1 MFGVTFYYGE
11 AIYSFYKKRMLEVIV
26 LSTENLISLSGT
38 SLFFAFILLLIAIL
52 PFGLAVKS
60 ARRSFRRLGLILT
73 YSAFILQLVYFILR
87 WIAVEHAPVSNMY
100 EFMTFFGIMLT
111 ASFLIIH
118 YLYKQIVVGLFVI
131 PVVLIILGYGSVFT
145 NEVRPLVPSLQSNWL
160 TIHVMTVAFSSAIL
174 SISFATGIIYLLKSL
189 DVHKRTRSTV
199 ALEFVMYCLIVII
212 GFSATATVFSVTT
225 EEVHIQFEN
234 AQDVKEKAIYTM
246 TPLIVNKGAVTESG
260 ETIGWLKITPSIDAK
275 KLNSIV
281 WAFIVGTILYGAIR
295 LFFRKPLIVLL
306 KPLTSRVQSAL
317 MDEISYR
324 AVVIGFPLF
333 ALGGLLFAMIWAQIA
348 WGRYWGW
355 DPKEVWALITFLF
368 YAAFLHLRLSK
379 GWEGEKTAWLSIVGF
394 GIIVFNQVFVNLV
407 IAGLHSYA

>member
-1 MFGVTFYYGE
+1 
-11 AIYSFYKKRMLEVIV
+11 MLETEKI
-26 LSTENLISLSGT
+26 LSMSGN
-38 SLFFAFILLLIAIL
+38 SLFGAFILLLIAIF

-60 ARRSFRRLGLILT
+60 SGQTFKRLGLILT
-73 YSAFILQLVYFILR
+73 YSAFVLQLCYFILR
-87 WIAVEHAPVSNMY
+87 WIAVKHAPVSNMY

-118 YLYKQIVVGLFVI
+118 FLYKQIVVGLFAI

-145 NEVRPLVPSLQSNWL
+145 NEVTPLVPSLQSNWL

-174 SISFATGIIYLLKSL
+174 SISFATGIIYLLKTL
-189 DVHKRTRSTV
+189 DVQKRSLSTIS
-199 ALEFVMYCLIVII
+199 LEFVMYCLIVVI
-212 GFSATATVFSVTT
+212 GFSGVSTAFNIIKNDVPL
-225 EEVHIQFEN
+225 QFEN
-234 AQDVKEKAIYTM
+234 AQGKEEKVIYSM
-246 TPLIVNKGAVTESG
+246 TPLIVNKGALKDSG
-260 ETIGWLKITPSIDAK
+260 DSIGLLKVPQNIDAK
-275 KLNSIV
+275 KLNSII
-281 WAFIVGTILYGAIR
+281 WAFIGGTILYGLIR
-295 LFFRKPLIVLL
+295 IIFRKRVIVLL
-306 KPLTSRVQSAL
+306 KPLSKRVQPAL

-379 GWEGEKTAWLSIVGF
+379 GWEGEKTAWLSIIGF

>member
-1 MFGVTFYYGE
+1 
-11 AIYSFYKKRMLEVIV
+11 MLEVVMLETEKI
-26 LSTENLISLSGT
+26 LSMSGN
-38 SLFFAFILLLIAIL
+38 SLFGAFILLLIAIF

-60 ARRSFRRLGLILT
+60 SGQTFKRLGLILT
-73 YSAFILQLVYFILR
+73 YSAFVLQFCYFILR
-87 WIAVEHAPVSNMY
+87 WIAVKHAPVSNMY

-118 YLYKQIVVGLFVI
+118 FLYKQIVVGLFAI

-145 NEVRPLVPSLQSNWL
+145 NEVTPLVPSLQSNWL

-174 SISFATGIIYLLKSL
+174 SISFATGIIYLLKKL
-189 DVHKRTRSTV
+189 DVQKRSLSTIS
-199 ALEFVMYCLIVII
+199 LEFVMYCLLVVI
-212 GFSATATVFSVTT
+212 GFSGVSTAFNIIKND
-225 EEVHIQFEN
+225 VHLQFEN
-234 AQDVKEKAIYTM
+234 AQGKEEKVIYSM
-246 TPLIVNKGAVTESG
+246 TPLIVNKGALKDSG
-260 ETIGWLKITPSIDAK
+260 DSIGLLKVPQNIDAK
-275 KLNSIV
+275 KLNSII
-281 WAFIVGTILYGAIR
+281 WAFIVGTILYGLIR
-295 LFFRKPLIVLL
+295 IIFRKRVIVLL
-306 KPLTSRVQSAL
+306 KPLTKRVQPAL

-379 GWEGEKTAWLSIVGF
+379 GWEGEKTAWLSIIGF